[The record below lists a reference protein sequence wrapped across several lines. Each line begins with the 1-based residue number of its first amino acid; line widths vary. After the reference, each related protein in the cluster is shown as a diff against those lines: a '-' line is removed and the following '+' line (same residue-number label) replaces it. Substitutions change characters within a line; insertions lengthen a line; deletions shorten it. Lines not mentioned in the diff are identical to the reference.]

1 MIVVAIDECG
11 AYQII
16 DRQKDMIKLG
26 ADAFR
31 TKRLAEDAFSGGIAA
46 LRRCRRIIESHG
58 VEQVLAVATSAVR
71 EANNG
76 AEFLDA
82 VLRQTGIA
90 ARVISGIDEAR
101 LVHLAVRDVI
111 DLSARK
117 ALIIDIGGGS
127 VELLLGDERGM
138 HIAESAG
145 LGVLRLRDLAGEDDP
160 VSRDGRRR
168 ITQLIQKEAGGIL
181 QRVRQLGVDLVVG
194 TSGTILDLGEA
205 VLRRREHAWSHS
217 ADGTVIDR
225 EELREL
231 AGLLIEM
238 DAEERSRVP
247 AVDAR
252 RVDTIHL
259 GALLLVQLLDL
270 VRAESIVLCDASIRE
285 GLVVDFLA
293 RAAGRAD
300 SDPPLVDLRVHSV
313 RALARRCGQAGPHAQ
328 RVTDLA
334 LQIFDQTR
342 SVHQC
347 GPAERRILEFA
358 SMLHDVGRHID
369 FEHHERHAYY
379 LIRNGQLR
387 GMSDLEV
394 EQIALVARYHRKGA
408 PKPRH
413 AEYSELPPRSKRVVR
428 TLAGILRVAEGL
440 DRGHRQIV
448 NYVRCELSPERLR
461 IQVFAADDTDLEL
474 WAARRKCAL
483 LASVLERSVEIGL
496 GETRVESSP
505 TS

>member
-1 MIVVAIDECG
+1 MIVVAIDACG

-31 TKRLAEDAFSGGIAA
+31 TKRLAAEVFSAGLAA
-46 LRRCRRIIESHG
+46 LRRCRRIIDCHE
-58 VEQVLAVATSAVR
+58 VDQVLAVATSAVR
-71 EANNG
+71 EADNG
-76 AEFLDA
+76 TEFLDA
-82 VLRQTGIA
+82 ASRQTGIA
-90 ARVISGIDEAR
+90 ARIISGVEEAR

-127 VELLLGDERGM
+127 VELLLADERNM
-138 HIAESAG
+138 HVAESVG
-145 LGVLRLRDLAGEDDP
+145 LGVLRLRDLAGEADP

-168 ITQLIQKEAGGIL
+168 ITQFIQKEAGGIL
-181 QRVRQLGVDLVVG
+181 HRVRQLGVDLVVG

-231 AGLLIEM
+231 AGQLIEM

-247 AVDAR
+247 AVDGR

-270 VRAESIVLCDASIRE
+270 VKAESIVLCDSSIRE
-285 GLVVDFLA
+285 GLVADYLA

-300 SDPPLVDLRVHSV
+300 SDPPKVDLRMRSV
-313 RALARRCGQAGPHAQ
+313 LALARRCGQAGQHAQ

-334 LQIFDQTR
+334 TQIFDQTQ
-342 SVHQC
+342 SVHQL

-358 SMLHDVGRHID
+358 ALLHDVGRHID

-379 LIRNGQLR
+379 LIRNGELR
-387 GMSDLEV
+387 GMSDLEI

-428 TLAGILRVAEGL
+428 ALAGILRVAEGL
-440 DRGHRQIV
+440 DRGHRQVV
-448 NYVRCELSPERLR
+448 NHVRCELSPERLR

-474 WAARRKCAL
+474 WAARRKCSL
-483 LASVLERSVEIGL
+483 LASVLDRNVEIDL
-496 GETRVESSP
+496 GEPRVESSP
-505 TS
+505 AS